1 VKRPSG
7 SGASERCRKLLHHSF
22 GCCSVGGS
30 SCSVGG
36 SSRSVA
42 RRVGRSSGGV
52 GDAG

>member
-7 SGASERCRKLLHHSF
+7 SGASERRRTNPIQSF
-22 GCCSVGGS
+22 GR
-30 SCSVGG
+30 CSVGG